1 MPRCRISKEKLD
13 TIIDLGNI
21 YLSDFL
27 KKENSKA
34 PKGKLRIGFGK
45 KSKLVQ
51 LLDTV
56 DQNRL
61 YKHYWYRSG
70 TNQTTTNQLK
80 EIVDIVPY
88 WVNLKNNDVVLD

>member
-1 MPRCRISKEKLD
+1 MARCRISNEKLD

-45 KSKLVQ
+45 KSKN
-51 LLDTV
+51 D
-56 DQNRL
+56 
-61 YKHYWYRSG
+61 
-70 TNQTTTNQLK
+70 
-80 EIVDIVPY
+80 E
-88 WVNLKNNDVVLD
+88 KNILSMFSSN